1 MRSDKLICKTTN
13 IKLRRKSK
21 QRISTKIKTKSC
33 IRPYLLS
40 NAVSRSKMNN
50 QRKVVGT
57 KTLTKQQGLLDDN
70 STVEPPEPIPNS
82 EVKRSRADGSVGFPH
97 VRVGHRQALIL
108 KTLIGL
114 PIRVFFRLEKS

>member
-1 MRSDKLICKTTN
+1 MEQSEAENYHSDKD
-13 IKLRRKSK
+13 
-21 QRISTKIKTKSC
+21 ISC
-33 IRPYLLS
+33 VRPNLLS
-40 NAVSRSKMNN
+40 ECSLLTSTELSR
-50 QRKVVGT
+50 GT
-57 KTLTKQQGLLDDN
+57 KTDTQHQALLDDN